1 VGRSGLGPAPAAGP
15 GLAHGVQ
22 ASCTRKEV
30 SIVFTEVLLLV
41 VGVLV
46 LFGLLYVTLRNE
58 IVWRNVTC
66 PRTGV
71 AAEVEVVRRSDGRQ
85 QPVRVRSC
93 SLFDEP
99 RRLTCEQGCLSRC

>member
-1 VGRSGLGPAPAAGP
+1 MYLGSQPWHIACR
-15 GLAHGVQ
+15 L
-22 ASCTRKEV
+22 CTRKEV

-46 LFGLLYVTLRNE
+46 LFGLLYFMLRNE
-58 IVWRNVTC
+58 TVWRRVTC

-71 AAEVEVVRRSDGRQ
+71 SAEVEVVRRSDGRQ
-85 QPVRVRSC
+85 QPLRIRSC

-99 RRLTCEQGCLSRC
+99 TRLTCAQDCLSRC